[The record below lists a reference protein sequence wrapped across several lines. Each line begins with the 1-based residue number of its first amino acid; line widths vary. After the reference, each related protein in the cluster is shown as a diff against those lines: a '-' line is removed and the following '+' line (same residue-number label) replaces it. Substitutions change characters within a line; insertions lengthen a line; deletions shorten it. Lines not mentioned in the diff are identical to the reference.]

1 MPEFI
6 DFEVSIEDTN
16 QNLEEEE
23 NNEVSDNNS
32 LKSLISN
39 EKIKSDKTFYHKF
52 ENVTA
57 SIDDV
62 LKQEYDK
69 SMGDIEKVDFSDF
82 CKISEEENH
91 LDEFKDSE
99 KRINRKIDTVLDYQ
113 KCNSQCHEINLI
125 LAKYGYYLRVFE
137 LKVKFHHITLKN
149 PKKQNVRQL
158 SSCINE
164 K

>member
-1 MPEFI
+1 MSEFI
-6 DFEVSIEDTN
+6 DFEVSVEGTN

-23 NNEVSDNNS
+23 DNELSDNDS
-32 LKSLISN
+32 LKSLIDN

-82 CKISEEENH
+82 CEISEEENH
-91 LDEFKDSE
+91 IDEFKDSE
-99 KRINRKIDTVLDYQ
+99 KRIKKFKETLFPVSSDNDVNQ
-113 KCNSQCHEINLI
+113 KSSFNSIFFVIRYDLEQKTELCNVN
-125 LAKYGYYLRVFE
+125 E
-137 LKVKFHHITLKN
+137 LK
-149 PKKQNVRQL
+149 
-158 SSCINE
+158 E
-164 K
+164 

>member
-1 MPEFI
+1 MTEFI

-16 QNLEEEE
+16 QNVEEEE
-23 NNEVSDNNS
+23 NNEVSDNDS
-32 LKSLISN
+32 LKSLIDN

-57 SIDDV
+57 SIDGV

-82 CKISEEENH
+82 CEISEEENH

-99 KRINRKIDTVLDYQ
+99 KRINKKIQ
-113 KCNSQCHEINLI
+113 RNSFSSFIRQWCQSKVFFQLNIFCDKVWFR
-125 LAKYGYYLRVFE
+125 AKNW
-137 LKVKFHHITLKN
+137 IM
-149 PKKQNVRQL
+149 
-158 SSCINE
+158 
-164 K
+164 